1 MIKPLKLTKLEH
13 NTEKKIMTAI
23 NDLGGYVIKNQASS
37 TTGRGR
43 PDLSACIKGKYYAI
57 EVKRES
63 NVVETTSY
71 QLAVLISIAKAGGMA
86 FYSKTEQMF
95 DLKQY
100 HVKTIH
106 QKPQLTVKKVK
117 DYLNQSQIKV
127 IRITNA
133 QTMKLYF
140 RKE

>member
-63 NVVETTSY
+63 NTVETTPY

-106 QKPQLTVKKVK
+106 QKPKLTVKKVK

-127 IRITNA
+127 IRIINT

>member
-13 NTEKKIMTAI
+13 TTEKKIMNAI
-23 NDLGGYVIKNQASS
+23 NALGGYVIKNQASS

-57 EVKRES
+57 EVKRNANS
-63 NVVETTSY
+63 VETTPY
-71 QLAVLISIAKAGGMA
+71 QLAILTSVAKAGGMA

-100 HVKTIH
+100 HAKTIH
-106 QKPQLTVKKVK
+106 EKPELTVEKVQNQ
-117 DYLNQSQIKV
+117 LNQSNILL
-127 IRITNA
+127 IRIVNA
-133 QTMKLYF
+133 QTMKVYF